1 MHHIQPSIYLASIRI
16 DEPVATLTD
25 LMVSFVCLYAFFKL
39 SHLHNKTKIG
49 YYLRFYFLSMG
60 IATFIG
66 GIIGHG
72 FLYAFD
78 AEWKLPENYI
88 AFVTKIFGEKNMNPA
103 ANPWKLPGWLT
114 SMFSIALVER
124 ASIEYTKK
132 YIKPEAGRFFS
143 RLNIFELTLFVTL
156 TFSTLNF
163 YFVEI
168 HTFYGLMLI
177 VAGFNIFRFIKSR
190 SKGNVFFLTAVFFS
204 AISALFF
211 MNQWSFHTWYN
222 YLDASHTFMTI
233 AAIFFYKGSV
243 AILKDVK

>member
-1 MHHIQPSIYLASIRI
+1 MSQAQPSIYLASIRI
-16 DEPVATLTD
+16 DEPITTLTD
-25 LMVSFVCLYAFFKL
+25 LMVSFVCFYAFFKL
-39 SHLHNKTKIG
+39 SGLHNKTKIG

-60 IATFIG
+60 IATGIG

-88 AFVTKIFGEKNMNPA
+88 AVVTRIFGDKNMNPA

-124 ASIEYTKK
+124 SSIEYAKK
-132 YIKPEAGRFFS
+132 YIKPAAGKFFS
-143 RLNIFELTLFVTL
+143 RLNIVELFLFVTL

-168 HTFYGLMLI
+168 HSFYGLMLI
-177 VAGFNIFRFIKSR
+177 VAGFSLFRFIKSR
-190 SKGNVFFLTAVFFS
+190 SKGSVLFLIGVLFS

-211 MNQWSFHTWYN
+211 MNKWSFHTWYN
-222 YLDASHTFMTI
+222 YLDASHTFMTFG
-233 AAIFFYKGSV
+233 AFFFYKG
-243 AILKDVK
+243 AREILRECR